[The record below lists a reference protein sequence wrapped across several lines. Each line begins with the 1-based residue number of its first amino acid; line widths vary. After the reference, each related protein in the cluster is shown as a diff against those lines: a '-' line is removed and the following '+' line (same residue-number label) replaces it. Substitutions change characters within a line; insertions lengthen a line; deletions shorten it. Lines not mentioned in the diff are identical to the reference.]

1 MAHGEPIVTKYFRVA
16 ANKKP
21 GTRSCQQEVVNV
33 YLVDSCDLG
42 LDELVVFYVI
52 GCEVSAFIVFSMIFY
67 VNLLHVQHWQVGIQV
82 FIPS

>member
-1 MAHGEPIVTKYFRVA
+1 MSTDKLHCDPWQCWPWLHPVPVCNHMTQGEPIVTKYFTVA

-52 GCEVSAFIVFSMIFY
+52 GCEVSAFIV
-67 VNLLHVQHWQVGIQV
+67 
-82 FIPS
+82 